1 MRCRRGVGGGGRGK
15 VGMGGPWEHDSRF
28 KIEKT
33 ATI

>member
-1 MRCRRGVGGGGRGK
+1 MGRGVGGGRGK
-15 VGMGGPWEHDSRF
+15 VGMGGPWEHESRF